1 MKVLYLSG
9 RGGEL
14 DHGLGRHLQSRA
26 TEFGGVAFNDATLSH
41 SFGDQITAVQQLLHD
56 SACDNTYLI
65 ANSYGCYVLLH
76 ALIDQPLMTTTKV
89 LLLSPL
95 LGRTHLRAQGFSS
108 RPPRLKRLD
117 AALNQGLIIKP
128 HYLALIAGAD
138 DPICEPAELQ
148 NIAGLLQADHWKILP
163 KQGHMIDHDVM
174 NTVLTEFFAT

>member
-1 MKVLYLSG
+1 MKILYLSG

-14 DHGLGRHLQSRA
+14 DQGLGRYLKSRA
-26 TEFGGVAFNDATLSH
+26 TEFGGIAFNDATVSH

-95 LGRTHLRAQGFSS
+95 LGRTHIRAQGFSS

-117 AALNQGLIIKP
+117 AALKQGLIIKP

-138 DPICEPAELQ
+138 DPICEPAELE
-148 NIAGLLQADHWKILP
+148 NVSGLLLADHCQTLP
-163 KQGHMIDHDVM
+163 NQGHMIEHDVM
-174 NTVLTEFFAT
+174 DSVLTEFFAK